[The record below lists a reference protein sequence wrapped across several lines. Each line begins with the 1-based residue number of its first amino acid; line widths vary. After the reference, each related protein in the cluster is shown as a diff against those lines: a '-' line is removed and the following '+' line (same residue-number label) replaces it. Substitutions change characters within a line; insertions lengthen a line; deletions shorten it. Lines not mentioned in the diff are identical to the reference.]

1 MAPPNIRPGGNLPS
15 RDGEINLYTSREGA
29 AQSWFN
35 HSQRVI
41 FVNGMDNQPKDHV
54 EAASGLSL
62 MMGCPVI
69 GVFNKSHGTLLDIA
83 QCVTDKLRLARVQSS
98 GRTGFEG
105 WVLAVDA
112 LHKAGKLV
120 NPGLTRVDL
129 VASLLG
135 NNAASVALYRLL
147 VSGGV
152 NTKSAPIYCHSQGNL
167 ITSNALTAVALALGT
182 QAIAGIEVNS
192 FGSPCR
198 YWPPGIKRKNYA
210 FTLDP
215 ISLLDLRA
223 DMTSSK
229 VGFEVSHGFK
239 YYMARDAE
247 FIINGFRFGGMRMT
261 TNMDEVGLA
270 KVLVKMGSNAPRIRR
285 IFERLRD
292 AHYTDRDDVAVHY
305 VEQST
310 SERLRSLKQADPK
323 LIDLL
328 IWLLEDGPTMADEE
342 RAIAKLK
349 AL

>member
-1 MAPPNIRPGGNLPS
+1 MQAPSIRQGGNLPS
-15 RDGEINLYTSREGA
+15 KDGEINLYTSREGA
-29 AQSWFN
+29 AQSWF
-35 HSQRVI
+35 SQGQRVI
-41 FVNGMDNQPKDHV
+41 FVNGMDNQPSDHAG
-54 EAASGLSL
+54 AALGLSL
-62 MMGCPVI
+62 MLGSPVI
-69 GVFNKSHGTLLDIA
+69 GVFNRSGGTLKDIA
-83 QCVTDKLRLARVQSS
+83 QCVTDKLQLSRVQSS
-98 GRTGFEG
+98 GKVGFEG

-112 LHKAGKLV
+112 LHKAAKLA
-120 NPGLTRVDL
+120 NPALTRVDL

-135 NNAASVALYRLL
+135 GNAASLALYSLL
-147 VSGGV
+147 VTGAANAKNV
-152 NTKSAPIYCHSQGNL
+152 PIYCHSQGNL

-182 QAIAGIEVNS
+182 QAISGVEVNS

-198 YWPPGIKRKNYA
+198 YWPPGLKRKNYA

-215 ISLLDLRA
+215 ISLLDARI

-239 YYMARDAE
+239 FYMARDAE
-247 FIINGFRFGGMRMT
+247 FIINGFRFGGMKMT
-261 TNMDEVGLA
+261 VNLDEVGLA
-270 KVLVKMGSNAPRIRR
+270 KTLVKMGSNAPRIRR

-310 SERLRSLKQADPK
+310 SERLRTLKQADPK

-342 RAIAKLK
+342 SAIAKLK